1 MKSQFPHYRFG
12 PFRLDTNSKVL
23 LRDGH
28 VVAIT
33 LKAYEIL
40 LVLLQNAGQVVE
52 KDALLEQV
60 WPSTFVGE
68 ANLAQYISTLR
79 KVLSEGS
86 GGVAYI
92 QTLPKRGYRFVT
104 AVEEVEGED
113 VGAAAEQAVPP
124 PKQPHQAEAE
134 APDKV
139 IDSIAILPLVN
150 ASDDPNTQYLSH
162 GITESLINIVSQ
174 ISTLKVLA
182 RSVVFRHLGE
192 IDDGQA
198 LGHKLGVKA
207 VLTGRVLQ
215 VDRRLV
221 VRVEL
226 LDVIH
231 GWQLWGEQYDR
242 ELSNVL
248 EIQMGI
254 AEQIAQKLRAKLPGK
269 QPPRS
274 PTHYAQNAQAYQLY
288 LKGRYYWHKN
298 TEQGYTEAINYFKQA
313 IEIDSNYALAY
324 SGLADSYAL
333 RDYYGLFPP
342 WEMMPMAKASA
353 MRALAIDEQL
363 AEAHTSLA
371 CVRML
376 YEYDWAEAES
386 EFKLAAE
393 LNPKYVNAHQW
404 YSRLLLAISQFDRS
418 LAEVKMAL
426 EIEPFDLGNNLQ
438 LGWYLFYTR
447 QYEQAAAQCKE
458 TINLHPNSWAAHL
471 LLGMAYEQLDEF
483 PATLSELQTAHRL
496 EHTPLVLGVL
506 GHAYGI
512 AGQED
517 EARKVLRELSL
528 SAKERYVPPYSYALI
543 HTALG
548 EKDLAFE
555 WLEKAYEYRNE
566 WLVWLKVDPELDD
579 LRSDPRFT
587 KLVKRIGLKNS
598 P

>member
-1 MKSQFPHYRFG
+1 MKSQLPHYRFG
-12 PFRLDTNSKVL
+12 PFRLDTSSKVL
-23 LRDGH
+23 LRDRRI
-28 VVAIT
+28 VPIT

-40 LVLLQNAGQVVE
+40 LILLQNAGQVVE
-52 KDALLEQV
+52 KDTLLEQV

-79 KVLSEGS
+79 KVLIEGS
-86 GGVAYI
+86 EVTYI
-92 QTLPKRGYRFVT
+92 QTLPKRGYRFVVP
-104 AVEEVEGED
+104 VEEVPQEGES
-113 VGAAAEQAVPP
+113 VAAEKAAPQ
-124 PKQPHQAEAE
+124 PKQPDHAETE
-134 APDKV
+134 SPDEV
-139 IDSIAILPLVN
+139 IDSIAILSFVN
-150 ASDDPNTQYLSH
+150 ASDDQNAEYLSH

-192 IDDGQA
+192 LDDAQT
-198 LGHKLGVKA
+198 LGRKLGVKS
-207 VLTGRVLQ
+207 VLTGRVMQ

-221 VRVEL
+221 IRVEL
-226 LDVIH
+226 LDVMH

-248 EIQMGI
+248 EIQMEI
-254 AEQIAQKLRAKLPGK
+254 AEQIAEKLRAKLPGK

-274 PTHYAQNAQAYQLY
+274 PAHYAQNAQAYQLY
-288 LKGRYYWHKN
+288 LKGRYHWHKN
-298 TEQGYTEAINYFKQA
+298 TEQGYTDAIDYFKQA

-342 WEMMPMAKASA
+342 WELMPKAKAAA
-353 MRALAIDEQL
+353 MRALAIDDHL
-363 AEAHTSLA
+363 AEAHTSLG
-371 CVRML
+371 CIKLL

-386 EFKLAAE
+386 EFKRAIE
-393 LNPKYVNAHQW
+393 LNPKYANAHQW
-404 YSRLLLAISQFDRS
+404 YSRLLLAVAQFDRS

-426 EIEPFDLGNNLQ
+426 GIEPFDLGNNLQ

-447 QYEQAAAQCKE
+447 RYEQAVAQCKE
-458 TINLHPNSWAAHL
+458 TINLHSNSWAAYL
-471 LLGMAYEQLDEF
+471 LLGMSYEQLNKF

-496 EHTPLVLGVL
+496 ESTPLTLGIL

-512 AGQED
+512 AGQEV
-517 EARKVLRELSL
+517 EARKALDELDL

-587 KLVKRIGLKNS
+587 RLVNRIGLKNNT
-598 P
+598 